1 LLGARDRRPQLGL
14 EYDPGS
20 IFGRVARGF
29 YNVSFTSA
37 AVQGK
42 DLQLLDPKALDG
54 FDWPDA
60 RPSSF
65 PFSAGTHRISTT
77 HQYHTIGRW

>member
-20 IFGRVARGF
+20 IFARVARGF

-54 FDWPDA
+54 FD
-60 RPSSF
+60 
-65 PFSAGTHRISTT
+65 
-77 HQYHTIGRW
+77 